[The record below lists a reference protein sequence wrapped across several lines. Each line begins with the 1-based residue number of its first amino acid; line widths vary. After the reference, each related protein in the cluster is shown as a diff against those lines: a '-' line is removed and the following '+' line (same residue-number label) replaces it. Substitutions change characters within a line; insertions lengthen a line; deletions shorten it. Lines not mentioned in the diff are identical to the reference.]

1 MNLKEKLHNGESVLG
16 TMITVFDH
24 VDMLR
29 IFKNTGFDFV
39 IVDNEL
45 GYFDYK
51 ELSLLL
57 NTGKLLD
64 FPVLVR
70 IAEPR
75 REIVAKCMEM
85 GAAGLLIPN
94 CDGPAMAQQV
104 ISYAKYAPMGNR
116 GVSLGRANT
125 NYEKVDALEYMKKVN
140 DETIIM
146 CQIESPEGV
155 ENVEKTAAVEGVDC
169 LFIGPNDLTQSYGI
183 MGQTQNPIFIDAV
196 KRVIKAAKAEN
207 KACGIHL
214 QNTDGVKKWMA
225 EGMNMNL
232 YGNDAALLKNACQ
245 AGVSAIRG
253 E

>member
-1 MNLKEKLHNGESVLG
+1 MNLKEKLRKGENVLG

-29 IFKNTGFDFV
+29 IFQNSGFDFV
-39 IVDNEL
+39 IIDNEL

-51 ELSLLL
+51 ELSALL

-75 REIVAKCMEM
+75 REIVTKCMEM

-94 CDGPAMAQQV
+94 CDGPKTAQQV

-125 NYEKVDALEYMKKVN
+125 NYQKVDALEYMKKVN
-140 DETIIM
+140 EETIIM

-155 ENVEKTAAVEGVDC
+155 ENVEKTAAVAGVDC

-183 MGQTQNPIFIDAV
+183 MGQTQNPVFVDAV
-196 KRVIKAAKAEN
+196 KRVIAAAKAEN

-232 YGNDAALLKNACQ
+232 YGNDASLLRNACV
-245 AGVSAIRG
+245 AGVEAIRK
-253 E
+253 

>member
-1 MNLKEKLHNGESVLG
+1 MNLKEKLRSGENVLG

-29 IFKNTGFDFV
+29 IFKNTGFDFAV
-39 IVDNEL
+39 IDNEL

-51 ELSLLL
+51 ELSMLL

-75 REIVAKCMEM
+75 REIVTKCMEM
-85 GAAGLLIPN
+85 GAAGILIPN
-94 CDGPAMAQQV
+94 CDGPEMAQQV
-104 ISYAKYAPMGNR
+104 INYAKYAPMGNR

-125 NYEKVDALEYMKKVN
+125 NYEAVNALEYMKQVN
-140 DETIIM
+140 EETIIM

-155 ENVEKTAAVEGVDC
+155 ENIEKTAAVEGVDC

-196 KRVIKAAKAEN
+196 KRVIAAAKAEK

-232 YGNDAALLKNACQ
+232 YGNDASLLKNACA